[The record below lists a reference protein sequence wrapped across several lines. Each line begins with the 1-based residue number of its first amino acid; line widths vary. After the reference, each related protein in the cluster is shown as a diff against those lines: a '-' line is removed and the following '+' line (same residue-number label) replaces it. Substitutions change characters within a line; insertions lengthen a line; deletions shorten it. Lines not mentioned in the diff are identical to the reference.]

1 MNHLQ
6 GYISLEDW
14 IKWSTNHIM
23 GKVQNLP
30 KDHLGEG
37 STVSK
42 TEFIDF
48 IKRATDKSSP
58 EYRDECGQ
66 KELSYVA

>member
-1 MNHLQ
+1 MNPLQ

-66 KELSYVA
+66 KRLS